1 MPSKQVVTSVIL
13 HNSICMYNWAY
24 TAIYLLMYTDVY
36 VQYIHTY
43 TVSIRQSTYHI
54 QFCCIWY
61 VHDRICIY
69 MYVYVFLWAVFYLD
83 CSSICMYIQFI
94 HAYTDT
100 VMGGTYVS
108 ICKYMYVFLSKI
120 HAYTS
125 SSIWTYFQQ
134 YIWQYICLYF
144 QQYFLLYFSCTYTR
158 PRCRHGCFAFAGA
171 CARSLPLRR
180 AVAMASLSRGSAS
193 AGRLPHSI
201 RSGLRGWT
209 LNSGSQRRLVQAR
222 PCRSAMAILVG
233 SRSRGNRGAATSQWH
248 WNDEKFIESTTTAE
262 KAILGFLEPTA
273 HRNPSTEKQRKR
285 LKNY

>member
-1 MPSKQVVTSVIL
+1 
-13 HNSICMYNWAY
+13 
-24 TAIYLLMYTDVY
+24 MYTDVY

-201 RSGLRGWT
+201 RSGLGDLYRRALAEVPWQSWLAVVHEVT
-209 LNSGSQRRLVQAR
+209 AEQRR
-222 PCRSAMAILVG
+222 PSDTEMMRSL
-233 SRSRGNRGAATSQWH
+233 SNRQPPLRKRSW
-248 WNDEKFIESTTTAE
+248 
-262 KAILGFLEPTA
+262 GFLNQL
-273 HRNPSTEKQRKR
+273 HTEIQAQ
-285 LKNY
+285 KNNAND